1 MSGVSGEPRKPLDR
15 DEEALVRSLFRVM
28 YLLPRAIDADMVCD
42 RQLPLTEY
50 TALMRLSEAPERQ
63 LRMSELAF
71 ACHLS
76 LSGMTRTITRLETQ
90 GLVRRVRSLED
101 ARGWN
106 AVLTDAGFARLTE
119 SWPSHLAAVRRRFL
133 DHFEGV
139 DLARLADV
147 FARVGTV
154 VEPHDGDGDT
164 VAEPSRNC
172 R

>member
-1 MSGVSGEPRKPLDR
+1 MVGVPGEPLKPLDP
-15 DEEALVRSLFRVM
+15 DEEALVRNLYRVM
-28 YLLPRAIDADMVCD
+28 YLLPRAIDADMVRD

-50 TALMRLSEAPERQ
+50 TALMHLSEAPGRQ
-63 LRMSELAF
+63 LRMSELAC

-90 GLVRRVRSLED
+90 GLVRRVRSEED

-119 SWPSHLAAVRRRFL
+119 SWPSHLAAVRRRFV

-139 DLARLADV
+139 DLARLARV
-147 FARVGTV
+147 FERVGTADD
-154 VEPHDGDGDT
+154 PSDDT
-164 VAEPSRNC
+164 DTPVAEQS
-172 R
+172 

>member
-1 MSGVSGEPRKPLDR
+1 MLGVPGKPLKPLDQ
-15 DEEALVRSLFRVM
+15 DEEALVRNLYRVM
-28 YLLPRAIDADMVCD
+28 YLLPRAIDADMIYD

-50 TALMRLSEAPERQ
+50 TALMHLSEAPERQ
-63 LRMSELAF
+63 LRMSELAS
-71 ACHLS
+71 ACQLS

-90 GLVRRVRSLED
+90 GLVRRVRSEQD

-139 DLARLADV
+139 DLARLAQV
-147 FARVGTV
+147 FERVGTADEV
-154 VEPHDGDGDT
+154 SASTDEP
-164 VAEPSRNC
+164 VAEQSENRL
-172 R
+172 

>member
-1 MSGVSGEPRKPLDR
+1 MLGVPGKPLKPLDQ
-15 DEEALVRSLFRVM
+15 DEEALVRNLYRVM
-28 YLLPRAIDADMVCD
+28 YLLPRAIDADMISD

-50 TALMRLSEAPERQ
+50 TALMHLSEAPERQ
-63 LRMSELAF
+63 LRMSELAS
-71 ACHLS
+71 ACQLS

-90 GLVRRVRSLED
+90 GLVRRVRSEQD

-139 DLARLADV
+139 DLARLAQV
-147 FARVGTV
+147 FQRVGTADEV
-154 VEPHDGDGDT
+154 SASTDEP
-164 VAEPSRNC
+164 VAEQSENRL
-172 R
+172 